1 MNIHIFYAKY
11 GTRYLSDRPANDIKA
26 NGTRNL
32 STKYKISRRIKCN
45 H

>member
-1 MNIHIFYAKY
+1 MNIHIFYAKT

-32 STKYKISRRIKCN
+32 STEYMK
-45 H
+45 